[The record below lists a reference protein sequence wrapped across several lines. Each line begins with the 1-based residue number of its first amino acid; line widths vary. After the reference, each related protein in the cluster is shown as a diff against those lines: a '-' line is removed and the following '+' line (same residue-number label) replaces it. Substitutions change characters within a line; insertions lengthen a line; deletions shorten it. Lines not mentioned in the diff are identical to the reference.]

1 MSGTENNSV
10 NRMKNAEDRLA
21 RAIGRLEA
29 ALDSQ
34 VHAQADAPNAGPNAG
49 PGLAD
54 ELSRLQADNA
64 ELRALVGRASERLD
78 GTIAK
83 LKSELSS

>member
-1 MSGTENNSV
+1 MSGIDKDNSA
-10 NRMKNAEDRLA
+10 RIKNAEESLA

-29 ALDSQ
+29 AFD
-34 VHAQADAPNAGPNAG
+34 AQTASADMQQD

-54 ELSRLQADNA
+54 EISRLQTENA
-64 ELRALVGRASERLD
+64 ELRTLVGRASESLD

-83 LKSELSS
+83 LKTQLAG